1 LEAADRSAVAGPARA
16 LRSLEDRSPTARAKA
31 PAAADR
37 AFDAERYADRNV
49 VERCFNRLKQ
59 FRDLATRYAQRAAYY
74 RAQITI
80 AAIVLWLRTGLQD
93 AP

>member
-1 LEAADRSAVAGPARA
+1 MAGPARA
-16 LRSLEDRSPTARAKA
+16 LRSLEDRSPTASAKA

-49 VERCFNRLKQ
+49 VEHCFNRLKQ

-80 AAIVLWLRTGLQD
+80 AAIVLWLRTDLGL
-93 AP
+93 AMK